1 MSRFIELAQEIDKE
15 MDSLRYE
22 IDSVNLHAHLIE
34 EQLRRE
40 KAKNRAVANMLRE
53 LADRIEREEI

>member
-1 MSRFIELAQEIDKE
+1 MSRIIELAQEIDKE

-22 IDSVNLHAHLIE
+22 IDSVNCHAHQIE
-34 EQLRRE
+34 EQLQRE

-53 LADRIEREEI
+53 LASRIEREEI

>member
-1 MSRFIELAQEIDKE
+1 MSRIIELAQEIDRE

-22 IDSVNLHAHLIE
+22 IESVNCHAHQIE
-34 EQLRRE
+34 EQLQRE

>member
-1 MSRFIELAQEIDKE
+1 MSRIIELAQEIDKE

-22 IDSVNLHAHLIE
+22 IDSVNCHAHQIE
-34 EQLRRE
+34 EQLQRE

>member
-1 MSRFIELAQEIDKE
+1 MSRIIELAQEIDKE

-22 IDSVNLHAHLIE
+22 IDSVNCRAHQIE
-34 EQLRRE
+34 EQLQRE

-53 LADRIEREEI
+53 LASRIEREEI

>member
-1 MSRFIELAQEIDKE
+1 MSRIIELAQEIDKE

-22 IDSVNLHAHLIE
+22 IDSVNCHAHQIE
-34 EQLRRE
+34 EQLQRE

-53 LADRIEREEI
+53 LADRMEREEI